1 MQGMEIAVGQRGVR
15 SDNRQQG
22 NSHEN
27 ESAGRLV
34 VEEVAQ
40 SGLNTAL

>member
-15 SDNRQQG
+15 GDNRQQSD
-22 NSHEN
+22 SHEN
-27 ESAGRLV
+27 KTAGRLV

-40 SGLNTAL
+40 SGLNAAL